1 MREVGAFEAKN
12 KLGTLLDWVEAGE
25 EVLITRR
32 GKPVARL
39 VSAESVFDRE
49 KARQAADRVRARA
62 AVEGLR
68 RNAVK
73 LEGGFNWEEW
83 KAYRDEGRK

>member
-39 VSAESVFDRE
+39 ISAEPGFDPV
-49 KARQAADRVRARA
+49 KARQAADRIRARA